1 MEIISSLSF
10 FVLALIAYKRE
21 DTIEKYLSNYRI
33 MKHIVP
39 FIICFAI
46 SFLFAITLALSP
58 FNNLSPGTD
67 SSVFLYIGR
76 EMLHGSVPYR
86 DLFDHKGIVLYF
98 IEYLGYLIGFGNKI
112 GVWIIELLNIFFT
125 SLIFYRISCLFTKSK
140 VICYL
145 SVFIVWD
152 IVSSPFFF

>member
-86 DLFDHKGIVLYF
+86 DLFDHKGVVLYF

-112 GVWIIELLNIFFT
+112 GVWIIELLNIF
-125 SLIFYRISCLFTKSK
+125 LHH
-140 VICYL
+140 
-145 SVFIVWD
+145 
-152 IVSSPFFF
+152 

>member
-76 EMLHGSVPYR
+76 EMLHGSVP
-86 DLFDHKGIVLYF
+86 
-98 IEYLGYLIGFGNKI
+98 N
-112 GVWIIELLNIFFT
+112 
-125 SLIFYRISCLFTKSK
+125 CA
-140 VICYL
+140 
-145 SVFIVWD
+145 
-152 IVSSPFFF
+152 